1 MERHATYS
9 PAITPGEL
17 EALKSLRAAGEQRG
31 ICYKLDPG
39 TENSVLL
46 WEEGVLTG
54 YMTLVRFGGQEA
66 ESAAVVDETLRGRG
80 VGGAAVSAAIAG
92 LAAKDAHI
100 YLEVDSQNPAAFH
113 LYQKLGFTVVSAFEY
128 YPMAL

>member
-31 ICYKLDPG
+31 ICYKIDPG
-39 TENSVLL
+39 TENGVLL

-54 YMTLVRFGGQEA
+54 YMTLNRFGGQEA
-66 ESAAVVDETLRGRG
+66 ESAAVVAS
-80 VGGAAVSAAIAG
+80 GAAWIRRPSAPPTPCTG
-92 LAAKDAHI
+92 TPGPTWP
-100 YLEVDSQNPAAFH
+100 SP
-113 LYQKLGFTVVSAFEY
+113 G
-128 YPMAL
+128 